1 VQTTYCIAES
11 ARFPGDSLDTRNF
24 FVSETEPLRQ
34 NQFGATAGGPIRR
47 NRLLYFGY
55 YKGRL
60 RPASQR
66 SGLA

>member
-1 VQTTYCIAES
+1 L
-11 ARFPGDSLDTRNF
+11 GDSLDTRNF

-55 YKGRL
+55 YKGRH